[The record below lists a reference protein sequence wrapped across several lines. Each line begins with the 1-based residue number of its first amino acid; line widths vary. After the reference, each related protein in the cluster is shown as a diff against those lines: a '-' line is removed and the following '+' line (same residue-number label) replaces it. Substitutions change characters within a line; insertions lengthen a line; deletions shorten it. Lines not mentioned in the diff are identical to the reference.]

1 MATWTIDEPRKL
13 TFDTVRR
20 LRVRTV
26 AGSVGLVASAFDE
39 LHREGQPALRS
50 IRGRLGAGTGR
61 LQASTTS
68 GHAALLRR
76 EPEAR
81 ESR

>member
-26 AGSVGLVASAFDE
+26 AGSVDVCRCTLVS
-39 LHREGQPALRS
+39 
-50 IRGRLGAGTGR
+50 RGGR
-61 LQASTTS
+61 WML
-68 GHAALLRR
+68 
-76 EPEAR
+76 
-81 ESR
+81 SRCT